1 MPGGSPTSRVPS
13 MSKLTRVTILQ
24 IPITCS
30 RALVARQVTMRGEP
44 RDRANEF
51 ADFARLAVYRV
62 QSSPYTDEAM
72 STQATTPRT
81 TPRRGRL
88 MATLFA
94 AQVCGS
100 TGHSIGMA
108 IGGILAAGIS
118 GTNTWSGMPVAV
130 GALGTALAS
139 WPLSRLMERS
149 GRRPGLALG
158 YGLAVLGALVAMA
171 AVTTRSFTL
180 LLGGMALFGVSQTSN
195 LLARY
200 AAADVSP
207 GAQRGR
213 AMGLIVWG
221 SSAGSIL
228 GPNLM
233 EPALRLTRSFGVA
246 PEASA
251 FLISVTGYVVAA
263 LLVQLFLRPDP
274 LAVARELHERVS
286 VGRAAEPARGLGE
299 ILADVRVQL
308 ALATLTISQFV
319 MISTTS
325 TSPVY
330 LHDQGHTV
338 QTIGIAVSLH
348 LGGMYVA
355 SPLSGWLCDRFGRLP
370 MIGAGALVLIGAV
383 MLAGLAPGSDRTLVI
398 LGLFLNGVG
407 WNLAF
412 VAGSALLTDALSPAE
427 RASTQGLADL
437 FMGLMGAFG
446 SAAGGMILGVWGF
459 TILNTIGAALVLG
472 PLGATLLRKPALASS
487 LSAPRG

>member
-1 MPGGSPTSRVPS
+1 
-13 MSKLTRVTILQ
+13 MS
-24 IPITCS
+24 
-30 RALVARQVTMRGEP
+30 
-44 RDRANEF
+44 
-51 ADFARLAVYRV
+51 
-62 QSSPYTDEAM
+62 
-72 STQATTPRT
+72 
-81 TPRRGRL
+81 
-88 MATLFA
+88 TLFA

-108 IGGILAAGIS
+108 IGGIMAAAIT

-158 YGLAVLGALVAMA
+158 YGLAVLGALVGIAAM
-171 AVTTRSFTL
+171 TTHSFAL
-180 LLGGMALFGVSQTSN
+180 LLAGMALFGVSQTSN

-200 AAADVSP
+200 AAADVSSA
-207 GAQRGR
+207 AQRGR

-233 EPALRLTRSFGVA
+233 EPALRLGRSLGLP

-251 FLISVTGYVVAA
+251 FLISVAGYAVAA
-263 LLVQLFLRPDP
+263 LVIELFLRPDP
-274 LAVARELHERVS
+274 LAVARQLHEAAA
-286 VGRAAEPARGLGE
+286 VGGAAEPARGLGE

-330 LHDQGHTV
+330 LHDQGHSV
-338 QTIGIAVSLH
+338 QTIGVAVGLH
-348 LGGMYVA
+348 LGGMYIA
-355 SPLSGWLCDRFGRLP
+355 SPLSGWLCDRLGRLP
-370 MIGAGALVLIGAV
+370 MIGVGALVLIGAV
-383 MLAGLAPGSDRTLVI
+383 MLAGLAPGSDGTLVI

-407 WNLAF
+407 WNFAF
-412 VAGSALLTDALSPAE
+412 VAGSALLTDALSPVE

-437 FMGLMGAFG
+437 FMGTMGALG
-446 SAAGGMILGVWGF
+446 SAAGGMILGTWGF
-459 TILNTIGAALVLG
+459 TVLNTVGAALVLG
-472 PLGATLLRKPALASS
+472 PLGATLLRRRPALS
-487 LSAPRG
+487 

>member
-1 MPGGSPTSRVPS
+1 M
-13 MSKLTRVTILQ
+13 
-24 IPITCS
+24 
-30 RALVARQVTMRGEP
+30 
-44 RDRANEF
+44 
-51 ADFARLAVYRV
+51 
-62 QSSPYTDEAM
+62 
-72 STQATTPRT
+72 PRT
-81 TPRRGRL
+81 TSSRGRL

-108 IGGILAAGIS
+108 IGGIMAAGIT

-139 WPLSRLMERS
+139 WPLSRLMERA

-158 YGLAVLGALVAMA
+158 YGLAVLGALVGMVG
-171 AVTTRSFTL
+171 VTVGSFAL

-195 LLARY
+195 LLSRY

-207 GAQRGR
+207 SAQRGR
-213 AMGLIVWG
+213 VMGLIVWG
-221 SSAGSIL
+221 SSAGSMV

-233 EPALRLTRSFGVA
+233 EPALRLGASLGVA
-246 PEASA
+246 PAASA
-251 FLISVTGYVVAA
+251 FLISVAGYAVAA
-263 LLVQLFLRPDP
+263 LLLELFLRPDP
-274 LAVARELHERVS
+274 LAVARQLHETVS
-286 VGRAAEPARGLGE
+286 FGHAAQRARALGE
-299 ILADVRVQL
+299 ILTDVRVQL

-330 LHDQGHTV
+330 LHDHGHTV
-338 QTIGIAVSLH
+338 QTIGVAVALH

-355 SPLSGWLCDRFGRLP
+355 SPLSGWLCDRLGRLP
-370 MIGAGALVLIGAV
+370 MIGVGALVLTGAV
-383 MLAGLAPGSDRTLVI
+383 LLAGLAPGSDRTLVI

-407 WNLAF
+407 WNFAF

-459 TILNTIGAALVLG
+459 TVLNTLGAALVLG
-472 PLGATLLRKPALASS
+472 PLGATLLRRPVFS
-487 LSAPRG
+487 RT

>member
-1 MPGGSPTSRVPS
+1 MTTAAMARPRASSRRTL
-13 MSKLTRVTILQ
+13 M
-24 IPITCS
+24 
-30 RALVARQVTMRGEP
+30 VA
-44 RDRANEF
+44 
-51 ADFARLAVYRV
+51 
-62 QSSPYTDEAM
+62 
-72 STQATTPRT
+72 
-81 TPRRGRL
+81 
-88 MATLFA
+88 LFA

-100 TGHSIGMA
+100 TGHSIVLAVGSIMA
-108 IGGILAAGIS
+108 ASIT

-130 GALGTALAS
+130 GSLGAAIAS
-139 WPLSRLMERS
+139 WPLAALMARS

-158 YGLAVLGALVAMA
+158 YSLAVAGAALGMIGVA
-171 AVTTRSFTL
+171 VQSFGL
-180 LLGGMALFGVSQTSN
+180 MLAGMSLFGIANTSN

-221 SSAGSIL
+221 STLGSIL

-233 EPALRLTRSFGVA
+233 TPALRVGAGLGVA

-251 FLISVTGYVVAA
+251 FLISVGAYALAA
-263 LLVQLFLRPDP
+263 VIIELMLRPDP
-274 LAVARELHERVS
+274 LTIARALQAGEDGDRP
-286 VGRAAEPARGLGE
+286 AAPARSLGA

-308 ALATLTISQFV
+308 ALATLTVSQFV

-348 LGGMYVA
+348 LAGMYVA
-355 SPLSGWLCDRFGRLP
+355 SPLSGWLSDRFGRLP
-370 MIGAGALVLIGAV
+370 IIGAGALVLIGAV
-383 MLAGLAPGSDRTLVI
+383 MLAGLSPGSDRTLVI

-412 VAGSALLTDALSPAE
+412 VAGSALLTDALSAVE

-437 FMGLMGAFG
+437 VMGLMGALG
-446 SAAGGMILGVWGF
+446 STAGGMILGLWGF
-459 TILNTIGAALVLG
+459 AILNTVGAAIVLG
-472 PLGATLLRKPALASS
+472 PLALTLLRRPTLAG
-487 LSAPRG
+487 LSTADTPRAS